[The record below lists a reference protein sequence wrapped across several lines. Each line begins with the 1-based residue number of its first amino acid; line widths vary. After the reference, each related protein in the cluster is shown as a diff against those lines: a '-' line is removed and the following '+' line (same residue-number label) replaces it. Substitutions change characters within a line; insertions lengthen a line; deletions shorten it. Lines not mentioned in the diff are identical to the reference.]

1 MVTRRK
7 MLRMIGELEARVAG
21 QASEISGLRREV
33 AALRKEI
40 DGAKCNSAEPGGKA
54 AEGQRKAMMGFGD
67 FRASHPFRPDQGRK
81 ES

>member
-1 MVTRRK
+1 MVTKRK
-7 MLRMIGELEARVAG
+7 ILRMMGELEARVAE
-21 QASEISGLRREV
+21 QTSEISALKSEI
-33 AALRKEI
+33 AELRK
-40 DGAKCNSAEPGGKA
+40 GRGGKGGMAKAREKA

>member
-7 MLRMIGELEARVAG
+7 MLRMMGELEARVAG
-21 QASEISGLRREV
+21 QASEINNLRREIE
-33 AALRKEI
+33 ALRKGI
-40 DGAKCNSAEPGGKA
+40 DGAKGNSAEPVGKA
-54 AEGQRKAMMGFGD
+54 AEAQRKAMMGFGD